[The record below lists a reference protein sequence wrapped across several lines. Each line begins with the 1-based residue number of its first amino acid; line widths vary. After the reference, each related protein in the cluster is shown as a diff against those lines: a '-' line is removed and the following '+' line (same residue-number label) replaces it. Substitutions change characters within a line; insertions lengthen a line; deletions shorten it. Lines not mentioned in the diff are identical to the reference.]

1 MHSPFLLDRTALN
14 RRTLLKAGAVS
25 IGLPLL
31 NAMLPRGLRAESR
44 AIQSK
49 PNRLVLVGR
58 NLGLHAPFFFPEK
71 TGLDYEP
78 TRYLN
83 LLEENRGAFTVFSGI
98 SHLRYSHHTSLKGLF
113 TGVDWDRIKNPQ
125 AEIRNGISLD
135 QFAAPFLG
143 KETRHANLVMGYS
156 GDKLSWTAK
165 GVPVPED
172 PNPEDTFRLLFVS
185 GSAEETA
192 RELRRLEHGRSIL
205 DDVRDQAKSLSST
218 LGQDDRDRID
228 LMFTSIREAEQTLQ
242 RTKAWA
248 SQPKPRVDFALP
260 KDLPRQHEVNERESL
275 WYDIVRLALQ
285 TDSSR
290 VALLVLSEV
299 GHAKLDGFTAASHHE
314 VSHHGKD
321 PTKIEQLAVIEEAE
335 LKQLNRFLTLLKQ
348 TTEADSNLLDSTVV
362 ISATNLGNASAH
374 SSENLPILVA
384 GGRFRHQGHV
394 AYDTNNN
401 TPLSNL
407 YLRALHQLGIE
418 SDSFGSSTGVIAEI

>member
-1 MHSPFLLDRTALN
+1 
-14 RRTLLKAGAVS
+14 
-25 IGLPLL
+25 
-31 NAMLPRGLRAESR
+31 
-44 AIQSK
+44 
-49 PNRLVLVGR
+49 
-58 NLGLHAPFFFPEK
+58 
-71 TGLDYEP
+71 
-78 TRYLN
+78 
-83 LLEENRGAFTVFSGI
+83 
-98 SHLRYSHHTSLKGLF
+98 
-113 TGVDWDRIKNPQ
+113 
-125 AEIRNGISLD
+125 
-135 QFAAPFLG
+135 
-143 KETRHANLVMGYS
+143 
-156 GDKLSWTAK
+156 
-165 GVPVPED
+165 
-172 PNPEDTFRLLFVS
+172 
-185 GSAEETA
+185 
-192 RELRRLEHGRSIL
+192 
-205 DDVRDQAKSLSST
+205 
-218 LGQDDRDRID
+218 LGQDDRDRIE

-248 SQPKPRVDFALP
+248 SQPKPSVDFALP

-348 TTEADSNLLDSTVV
+348 TKEADHSLLDSTVV

-384 GGRFRHQGHV
+384 GGGFRHQGHV
-394 AYDTNNN
+394 AYDTKNN

-418 SDSFGSSTGVIAEI
+418 SDGFGSSTGAITEI

>member
-1 MHSPFLLDRTALN
+1 MHSPSLLNRTVLN

-31 NAMLPRGLRAESR
+31 NAMLPRGLRAETRASHSR
-44 AIQSK
+44 
-49 PNRLVLVGR
+49 PNRLALIGR

-78 TRYLN
+78 TRYLS

-98 SHLRYSHHTSLKGLF
+98 SHLRYSHHTCLKGLF

-125 AEIRNGISLD
+125 AEIRNSVSLD

-143 KETRHANLVMGYS
+143 TQTRFQNLVMGAS

-172 PNPEDTFRLLFVS
+172 PNPQDTFRLLFVE
-185 GSAEETA
+185 GSPEETA

-205 DDVRDQAKSLSST
+205 DDVRDQAKSLSSK
-218 LGQDDRDRID
+218 LGQDDRERID

-260 KDLPRQHEVNERESL
+260 KEFPRQHEVNERESL

-285 TDSSR
+285 TDSTR
-290 VALLVLSEV
+290 VALLTLSEV

-335 LKQLNRFLTLLKQ
+335 LRQLNRFLTLLKN
-348 TTEADSNLLDSTVV
+348 TEEADRNLLDTTVV

-374 SSENLPILVA
+374 SAENLPILVA
-384 GGRFRHQGHV
+384 GGGFRHQGHV
-394 AYDTNNN
+394 AYDTKSN

-407 YLRALHQLGIE
+407 YLRALHQVGIE
-418 SDSFGSSTGVIAEI
+418 CDSFGSSTGAITEI